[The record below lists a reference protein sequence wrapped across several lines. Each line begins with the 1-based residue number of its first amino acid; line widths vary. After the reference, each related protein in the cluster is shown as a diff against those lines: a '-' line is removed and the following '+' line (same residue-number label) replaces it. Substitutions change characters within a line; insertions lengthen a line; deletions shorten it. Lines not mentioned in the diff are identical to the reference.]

1 MPLTPVGSDLYPYVS
16 DFTACGKSLLWLRP
30 LRTKSSDLQKTS
42 FASRE
47 GCWTLRSLAFS
58 WKSRGQ
64 GSVRALHRQVFSG
77 AGCGRT
83 VVSFVVLWAEGL
95 HLTGCYTACFLDT
108 KVLPLG
114 GQVCPKQ
121 ICLLCLKSLS
131 QRWTPKVVEQKW
143 STDSTLGYDCSYGV
157 FMFITVWLEK
167 SSSPCRN
174 ELIIRKMEGT
184 ALNKSIKKMEWLQRA
199 CGVLASSCGYHPG
212 SPSLSCRKAI
222 FFTF

>member
-1 MPLTPVGSDLYPYVS
+1 MVNLCSERDLLEWSP
-16 DFTACGKSLLWLRP
+16 AICN
-30 LRTKSSDLQKTS
+30 QKTT
-42 FASRE
+42 FACRE
-47 GCWTLRSLAFS
+47 GCWTSDRWLSLERAGARARSE
-58 WKSRGQ
+58 RCTG
-64 GSVRALHRQVFSG
+64 RCFSG

-83 VVSFVVLWAEGL
+83 VASFVMLWAEGL
-95 HLTGCYTACFLDT
+95 CLSGCYTACFLDT